1 MQELTLS
8 ADLDNLKQIRD
19 YVKEAAAAAG
29 MDDRA
34 SYNLQLAVDE
44 IATNIITHGYQ
55 ESGIQ
60 GNIIL
65 RGEVIPEGLRIT
77 LEDTGSAFD
86 PTTRIVDESD
96 LSRPLEERA
105 MGGLGIYLA
114 LQGVDNFSYKRI
126 ENTNH
131 NVFEIHRRTNGT
143 TS

>member
-1 MQELTLS
+1 MQDLTLS

-19 YVKEAAAAAG
+19 YVKVASVATG

-44 IATNIITHGYQ
+44 IATNIITHGYL

-60 GNIIL
+60 GSIIL
-65 RGEVIPEGLRIT
+65 RSEVIPEGLRIT
-77 LEDTGSAFD
+77 LEDTGVEFD

-105 MGGLGIYLA
+105 MGGLGIFLA

-126 ENTNH
+126 NDRNY
-131 NVFEIHRRTNGT
+131 NIFEMHHKK
-143 TS
+143 